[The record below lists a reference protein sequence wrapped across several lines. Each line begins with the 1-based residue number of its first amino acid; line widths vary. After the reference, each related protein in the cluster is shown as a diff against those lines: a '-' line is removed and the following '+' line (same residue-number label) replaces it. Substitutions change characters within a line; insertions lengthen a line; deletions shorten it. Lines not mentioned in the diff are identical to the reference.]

1 MTAVFMAVFL
11 LYMGEEEEDD
21 SVALYGMG
29 MMVMKR
35 QRVEVEEEVAQ
46 AQAGFRFERVLPFS
60 SISSW
65 DLTNCSRRV
74 LLSLNEKEAWN
85 LRGAGLWAGL
95 SVADRMVERS
105 STNSAM

>member
-46 AQAGFRFERVLPFS
+46 ARLASDLSESCLSPRF
-60 SISSW
+60 
-65 DLTNCSRRV
+65 
-74 LLSLNEKEAWN
+74 
-85 LRGAGLWAGL
+85 LRG
-95 SVADRMVERS
+95 
-105 STNSAM
+105 T